1 MKCAIILNGLVRIP
15 SLTATDKLIAR
26 ANHANANVFLVTNA
40 SQAPKIDYLKSKI
53 SHLHVYFVEDD
64 IVACEAEER
73 YKLEGMQP
81 MLQWS
86 KYSLALRKLRDH
98 EINTN
103 TYFDMI
109 YRMRTDADYVSTDD
123 LASIK
128 FFNHLG
134 SGFSLYANTDV
145 SFGGRRESMMIL
157 EKLEEFFWNIYMRSN
172 VSSLPINISQLSCS
186 SGNSF
191 KWMSFPVL
199 VRSGNETLHEWCR
212 KITFILSNYNSI
224 FKRTGLHSAI
234 DYLKNVAIE
243 QHEVLTA
250 EDYLHLND
258 KRVLFLPLVR
268 KSGNKLSYILS
279 ICDKD
284 IEACSAIR
292 MFKGHDISP
301 SEAIFARFV
310 NLYGIAI
317 HHAGP
322 LQGDLIINRKN
333 HGKTYT

>member
-15 SLTATDKLIAR
+15 SFAAIDKLISR
-26 ANHANANVFLVTNA
+26 ANHANAIVFLVTNA
-40 SQAPKIDYLKSKI
+40 SQAPQLDYLKSKLC
-53 SHLHVYFVEDD
+53 HLHAYFVEDD
-64 IVACEAEER
+64 IAAREAEER

-86 KYSLALRKLRDH
+86 KYSLALNKLRDH
-98 EINTN
+98 EIETN
-103 TYFDMI
+103 AYFDMI
-109 YRMRTDADYVSTDD
+109 YRMRTDVDYVSTDD
-123 LASIK
+123 LASIG
-128 FFNHLG
+128 FFNDLG
-134 SGFSLYANTDV
+134 SSFSLYANTDV
-145 SFGGRRESMMIL
+145 SFGGKRESMMIL
-157 EKLEEFFWNIYMRSN
+157 EKLEDFFWNIYVRSN
-172 VSSLPINISQLSCS
+172 VSSLPVNLSQLSCS

-199 VRSGNETLHEWCR
+199 VRSRNESLHEWCR
-212 KITFILSNYNSI
+212 KVTFILSNYNSI
-224 FKRTGLHSAI
+224 FKKTGFHSAVE
-234 DYLKNVAIE
+234 YLKRVAIE

-258 KRVLFLPLVR
+258 KRVLFLPLAQ
-268 KSGNKLSYILS
+268 KTGNKLSYALS

-284 IEACSAIR
+284 IETCSAVK
-292 MFKGHDISP
+292 MFNGHHISP

-322 LQGDLIINRKN
+322 LQGNLIMDRKK
-333 HGKTYT
+333 HS